1 MAEVILFTQ
10 YETFTLV
17 LSHCKTVFKVRPQRA
32 ECLLES
38 LLPAEIQVYASSLPP
53 IFYLCFEPL
62 KGHFQSKL
70 HF

>member
-1 MAEVILFTQ
+1 MLEVILFTQ
-10 YETFTLV
+10 YETYTLV
-17 LSHCKTVFKVRPQRA
+17 SGHWTVFKVRPQHA
-32 ECLLES
+32 ECVLES